1 MAPVNSAQLYRP
13 SKRQRS
19 WEFVRTFEV
28 CPTSTMKEILYVK
41 VNGCVGVF
49 VFGFFGDGE
58 SYIVKKSL
66 SKINPI
72 YMYYNYNNISTV
84 PTIYYM
90 IIYATCYM
98 LMLHLN

>member
-1 MAPVNSAQLYRP
+1 MPKSHDAWVLVATWRFARASVIVTLNP
-13 SKRQRS
+13 
-19 WEFVRTFEV
+19 
-28 CPTSTMKEILYVK
+28 ILYVK

-72 YMYYNYNNISTV
+72 ESKS
-84 PTIYYM
+84 PPSSSRSDSL
-90 IIYATCYM
+90 AGK
-98 LMLHLN
+98 LD

>member
-1 MAPVNSAQLYRP
+1 
-13 SKRQRS
+13 
-19 WEFVRTFEV
+19 
-28 CPTSTMKEILYVK
+28 MKEILYVK

-72 YMYYNYNNISTV
+72 IKVRQFKTFKRV
-84 PTIYYM
+84 
-90 IIYATCYM
+90 
-98 LMLHLN
+98 

>member
-28 CPTSTMKEILYVK
+28 CQTSTMKEILYVK

-66 SKINPI
+66 SNINPKI
-72 YMYYNYNNISTV
+72 IILPISST
-84 PTIYYM
+84 
-90 IIYATCYM
+90 
-98 LMLHLN
+98 

>member
-13 SKRQRS
+13 SKLQLS
-19 WEFVRTFEV
+19 CELVSPTST
-28 CPTSTMKEILYVK
+28 CQTSTMKEILYVK

-66 SKINPI
+66 SKINP
-72 YMYYNYNNISTV
+72 NITQICISPIKRTTRKIRNLAMQSFVQRQSTK
-84 PTIYYM
+84 
-90 IIYATCYM
+90 
-98 LMLHLN
+98 L

>member
-13 SKRQRS
+13 SKLQLS
-19 WEFVRTFEV
+19 CELVSPTST
-28 CPTSTMKEILYVK
+28 CQTSTMKEILYVK

-66 SKINPI
+66 SKINP
-72 YMYYNYNNISTV
+72 STSTSTSTRPR
-84 PTIYYM
+84 PT
-90 IIYATCYM
+90 
-98 LMLHLN
+98 

>member
-1 MAPVNSAQLYRP
+1 
-13 SKRQRS
+13 
-19 WEFVRTFEV
+19 
-28 CPTSTMKEILYVK
+28 MKEILYVK

-72 YMYYNYNNISTV
+72 DMFSYLKY
-84 PTIYYM
+84 
-90 IIYATCYM
+90 
-98 LMLHLN
+98 

>member
-49 VFGFFGDGE
+49 VFVFFGDGE

-66 SKINPI
+66 SKINPTNYI
-72 YMYYNYNNISTV
+72 YFIL
-84 PTIYYM
+84 IF
-90 IIYATCYM
+90 
-98 LMLHLN
+98 

>member
-13 SKRQRS
+13 SKLQLS
-19 WEFVRTFEV
+19 CELVSPTST
-28 CPTSTMKEILYVK
+28 CQTSTMKEILYVK

-66 SKINPI
+66 SKINPNNSRYIKYQTLVLCVI
-72 YMYYNYNNISTV
+72 YIRSSIN
-84 PTIYYM
+84 
-90 IIYATCYM
+90 
-98 LMLHLN
+98 

>member
-28 CPTSTMKEILYVK
+28 CQTSTMKEILYVK

-66 SKINPI
+66 SKINPSVSVSVR
-72 YMYYNYNNISTV
+72 YVNTGNTNTN
-84 PTIYYM
+84 T
-90 IIYATCYM
+90 
-98 LMLHLN
+98 N